1 MKTLKVAVAIAAP
14 SFGPGTAGAQEIFNA
29 AKGSDLAK
37 AKAIVETS
45 ASVALVRKGGS
56 LLLALDGE
64 KRQNRNPDR
73 VRAPTRWSRAPASWR
88 P

>member
-29 AKGSDLAK
+29 AKGSDL

>member
-37 AKAIVETS
+37 AIVETS
-45 ASVALVRKGGS
+45 ASVALVRKGES